1 MAVTFAGSGSPGLA
15 TQVTQLANTNF
26 TTSTRFNGSNLPALP
41 AAPSGGMPFTP
52 PTIVGG
58 FTSFSGVN
66 PSLVAPYSIPL
77 NLSYT
82 RPLPKNLVV
91 EVGYVGRLSRK
102 GLLRQDYSQP
112 LTNLKDPKSGQTWTE
127 ASGVLYDLFLKG
139 VTPAQVRANPSLVG
153 QVPYFENM
161 FPGAANLSFTGSAT
175 ANYFNTVYATY
186 AGSDLDALNDM
197 DRVRR
202 ANGRCISVTG
212 CNTFFANQAAGMT
225 VWTNASNASYH
236 AGNLV
241 VRRALDKGWGF
252 DFNYTLSHA
261 FDIASGNESAI
272 GDATSGAGGSVIQD
286 AFNPRGSYGV
296 ASFDIRHNATM
307 NTVVE
312 LPFGKGK
319 KFLNSTPGWVDQ
331 VLGGWQVSA
340 LTRYRSGLPLNIS
353 TGGIYP
359 TNYLSS
365 SIAIVK
371 PGASFPESGPGFDQ
385 NGNPSIFRNTNA
397 VNAFIGQYPGRVGT
411 RNILRGAPLFNTD
424 MSLSKSFQMPFEG
437 HRIQVRAEAFNA
449 FNNVNW
455 GDPTRTLANPGNFGQ
470 ITSTSVAARVIQF
483 ALRYEF

>member
-1 MAVTFAGSGSPGLA
+1 VT
-15 TQVTQLANTNF
+15 
-26 TTSTRFNGSNLPALP
+26 
-41 AAPSGGMPFTP
+41 
-52 PTIVGG
+52 
-58 FTSFSGVN
+58 
-66 PSLVAPYSIPL
+66 
-77 NLSYT
+77 
-82 RPLPKNLVV
+82 
-91 EVGYVGRLSRK
+91 
-102 GLLRQDYSQP
+102 D
-112 LTNLKDPKSGQTWTE
+112 
-127 ASGVLYDLFLKG
+127 
-139 VTPAQVRANPSLVG
+139 
-153 QVPYFENM
+153 
-161 FPGAANLSFTGSAT
+161 
-175 ANYFNTVYATY
+175 
-186 AGSDLDALNDM
+186 
-197 DRVRR
+197 
-202 ANGRCISVTG
+202 
-212 CNTFFANQAAGMT
+212 
-225 VWTNASNASYH
+225 
-236 AGNLV
+236 
-241 VRRALDKGWGF
+241 GWGF
-252 DFNYTLSHA
+252 DFNYTLSHSL
-261 FDIASGNESAI
+261 DIVSA
-272 GDATSGAGGSVIQD
+272 AESGAGNGGAVIQNS
-286 AFNPRGSYGV
+286 FNPRASY
-296 ASFDIRHNATM
+296 ASSDFDIRHNITA